1 MESLERTTQRYT
13 GLESFLSILDA
24 HDHQTRWTGAQ
35 MSGSAKEVVAPEAWG
50 TLAWTRRA
58 TAWIVLALAFAIVGH
73 RS

>member
-1 MESLERTTQRYT
+1 
-13 GLESFLSILDA
+13 
-24 HDHQTRWTGAQ
+24 
-35 MSGSAKEVVAPEAWG
+35 MSRSAKEVVAPEAWG